1 MKKDKKTEEDEQL
14 QSSRK
19 GIEMLRLDRKMA
31 EVLDAWREA
40 KKLNPERW
48 R

>member
-1 MKKDKKTEEDEQL
+1 MKKDKKIEAELPETSD
-14 QSSRK
+14 K
-19 GIEMLRLDRKMA
+19 GIAMLRLDKKMA
-31 EVLDAWREA
+31 AILDAWREA

>member
-1 MKKDKKTEEDEQL
+1 MKDKKKEDEQSA
-14 QSSRK
+14 SSNK

-31 EVLDAWREA
+31 AILDAWREA